1 MTDNAGCKNKM
12 HTEIDAAT
20 SGVKCDAMTIDFTQ
34 FPGGLKWRSEN

>member
-1 MTDNAGCKNKM
+1 MTDEVGCKNEM
-12 HTEIDAAT
+12 LTEIDAAT